1 MSPWLPTVLLIIG
14 LVLVVA
20 EVVSGE
26 FVLVMLGLA
35 ALGSGLALFAGVPE
49 WAAAVVFA
57 VLAGGLVLG
66 ARPALKRRFLG
77 GRELKTNVDAL
88 VGKHAVVVATVDHQ
102 GGRVRIDGDVWSA
115 RASAEADVFE
125 ADSTVLVTEISG
137 ATAIVAAQP

>member
-1 MSPWLPTVLLIIG
+1 MAPVVWLIIG
-14 LVLVVA
+14 VILVAA
-20 EVVSGE
+20 EVLSGE

-35 ALGSGLALFAGVPE
+35 ALGTALVVLAGAPTWL
-49 WAAAVVFA
+49 AAVVFA
-57 VLAGGLVLG
+57 ALAGGLVLG

>member
-1 MSPWLPTVLLIIG
+1 MAPVVWLIIG
-14 LVLVVA
+14 VILVVA
-20 EVVSGE
+20 EVLSGE

-35 ALGSGLALFAGVPE
+35 ALGTALVVLAGAPTWL
-49 WAAAVVFA
+49 AAVVFA
-57 VLAGGLVLG
+57 ALAGGLVLG
-66 ARPALKRRFLG
+66 ARPALKRRFLA

-115 RASAEADVFE
+115 RACAEADVFE

>member
-1 MSPWLPTVLLIIG
+1 MAPVVWLIIG
-14 LVLVVA
+14 VILVAA
-20 EVVSGE
+20 EVLSGE

-35 ALGSGLALFAGVPE
+35 ALGTALVVVAGAPPWLAV
-49 WAAAVVFA
+49 VVFA
-57 VLAGGLVLG
+57 ALAGGLVLG

-115 RASAEADVFE
+115 RASHEADVFE

-137 ATAIVAAQP
+137 ATAVVAAQP